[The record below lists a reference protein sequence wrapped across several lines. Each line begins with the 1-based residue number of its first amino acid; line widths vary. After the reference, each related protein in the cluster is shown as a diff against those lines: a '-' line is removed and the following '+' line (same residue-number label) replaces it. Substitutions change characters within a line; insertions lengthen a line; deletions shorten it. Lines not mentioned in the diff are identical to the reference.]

1 MAVQQNRPASM
12 RLAYTDQNYLTS
24 QDLITMSAKA
34 ELDLNPQV
42 FGRYGRERLGI
53 MSFLDEFG
61 NKSAATSNEFGHY
74 EQDFTREIVRVTDS
88 YTPGSAS
95 ATFTVASTTP
105 DFVFEY
111 PTASNQTWYNNYTT
125 GYTQT
130 LREDDVIIADGVEMI
145 VTTVTYGASSTTQ
158 TFVAECT
165 QTGETVP
172 DGLENVE
179 IFISGRARSEASTGP
194 TGRET
199 RLIQYRNYIQTIDEA
214 YKVSGTAMGQKSY
227 VRGIGGTDKWFAT
240 GIFNTR
246 TNFDALCELTL
257 LTGKQISSTS
267 ATFNQYFK
275 TEGVVPFIRNYG
287 NEEAYTVGSFGL
299 QDIDNL
305 IANLKKFYGSNEY
318 ILLDSHNLSV
328 EFDDAMRTLNGVD
341 HGISYNQRLL
351 DLGFAGVR
359 RSGVNIYQKTLQGF
373 SDPRTLGSAD
383 SEYLNMG
390 LMIPV
395 GTATSFDYNDG
406 QAVEKPT
413 MELKYLDVDGEDMG
427 YKEIV
432 TGGAGPAATDNT
444 DTMTITMRKRMGI
457 ELHGANLYGIFVGAS
472 A

>member
-1 MAVQQNRPASM
+1 MAVQQNRPSAV
-12 RLAYTDQNYLTS
+12 RLNYTDQNYLTS

-34 ELDLNPQV
+34 ELDLSPEV
-42 FGRYGRERLGI
+42 FGRYGREKLGI

-61 NKSAATSNEFGHY
+61 NKSAATSSEFGHY
-74 EQDFTREIVRVTDS
+74 EQDFTREIIRVTNTYS
-88 YTPGSAS
+88 SGGTS
-95 ATFTVASTTP
+95 ATFQVASTTP
-105 DFVFEY
+105 DFVLDY
-111 PTASNQTWYNNYTT
+111 PSAANQSWYNSFTT

-130 LREDDVIIADGVEMI
+130 VREDDVIVADGVEMI
-145 VTTVTYGASSTTQ
+145 VTSVNYGASATTQ

-165 QTGETVP
+165 QSGENVP
-172 DGLENVE
+172 AGLENVE
-179 IFISGRARSEASTGP
+179 IFIAGRARSEASTGP

-214 YKVSGTAMGQKSY
+214 YSVSGTAMGQKSY

-257 LTGKQISSTS
+257 LTGKQISSS
-267 ATFNQYFK
+267 SSTFNQYFK
-275 TEGVVPFIRNYG
+275 TEGIIPFIRNYG

-299 QDIDNL
+299 QDVDNL

-328 EFDDAMRTLNGVD
+328 EFDDAMRVLNGVD
-341 HGISYNQRLL
+341 HGVSYNQSLL

-359 RSGVNIYQKTLQGF
+359 RSGVSIYQKTLQGF

-383 SEYLNMG
+383 SEYRNMG

-406 QAVEKPT
+406 QSVEKPT
-413 MELKYLDVDGEDMG
+413 MELKYLDSDGESMG
-427 YKEIV
+427 YKEWI
-432 TGGAGPAATDNT
+432 TGGAGVASTDNT
-444 DTMTITMRKRMGI
+444 DKMTVTMRKRMGI
-457 ELHGANLYGIFVGAS
+457 ELHGANLYGIFVGAE

>member
-1 MAVQQNRPASM
+1 MAVEQNRPSAF
-12 RLAYTDQNYLTS
+12 RLNFTDQNYLTS
-24 QDLITMSAKA
+24 SDLIEMHAKA
-34 ELDLNPQV
+34 EMDINPTV
-42 FGRYGRERLGI
+42 FGRYGREKLGI
-53 MSFLDEFG
+53 MPFIDEFG
-61 NKSAATSNEFGHY
+61 AKSATTSNEFGHY
-74 EQDFTREIVRVTDS
+74 EQDFTREIIRVTNS
-88 YTPGSAS
+88 YSSGSAS

-105 DFVFEY
+105 DFVYEY
-111 PTASNQTWYNNYTT
+111 PTASTQTWYNSYST

-130 LREDDVIIADGVEMI
+130 VREDDVIVADGVEML
-145 VTTVTYGASSTTQ
+145 VTSVTYGASSTTQ

-172 DGLENVE
+172 AGLENVE
-179 IFISGRARSEASTGP
+179 IFITGRARSEASTGP
-194 TGRET
+194 SGRET
-199 RLIQYRNYIQTIDEA
+199 RLIKYRNYIQTIDEA
-214 YKVSGTAMGQKSY
+214 YSVSGTAMGQKSY
-227 VRGIGGTDKWFAT
+227 VRGLGGTDKWYAT

-257 LTGKQISSTS
+257 LTGKKVSSTTS
-267 ATFNQYFK
+267 TFNQTFK
-275 TEGVVPFIRNYG
+275 TEGIIPFIRNYG
-287 NEEAYTVGSFGL
+287 NEEAYTTGSFGL

-328 EFDDAMRTLNGVD
+328 EFDDAMRTLNGPD
-341 HGISYNQRLL
+341 HGVSYNQNLL

-373 SDPRTLGSAD
+373 SDPRSLGSAD

-395 GTATSFDYNDG
+395 GTATSFDYNGG

-427 YKEIV
+427 YKEWV
-432 TGGAGPAATDNT
+432 TGGAGAASTDNT
-444 DTMTITMRKRMGI
+444 DKMTITMRKRMGI
-457 ELHGANLYGIFVGAS
+457 ELHGANLYGIFVGS
-472 A
+472 